1 MTGSRTNGTRAPDKC
16 PDAGKGGMRGRGWI
30 NNNKVCIVLDS
41 VQVVAFV
48 IFFHFNK
55 PEHDDAFRE
64 QFAALQE
71 TTTYISDFIFLLV

>member
-1 MTGSRTNGTRAPDKC
+1 MNGDGSKQRYVSTFRMNIRPSGISVTGSRPNGTRAPDKC

-48 IFFHFNK
+48 MLFFF
-55 PEHDDAFRE
+55 F
-64 QFAALQE
+64 
-71 TTTYISDFIFLLV
+71 